1 VPLLVDDRYLPVTLT
16 TGSMTDAEFVSLCT
30 QYPDCFLELTA
41 DGEVVITPPNYTSH
55 GARSGVIGAQLRD
68 WSNGNR
74 LGAVT
79 NCTGGFRLPN
89 GALRAPDV
97 GWTLKRR
104 IYELSDQSQRAF
116 WHLCPDFVVE
126 LRSHT
131 DRPPVL
137 RAKMQE
143 WIDNGARL
151 AWLIDP
157 EREAVE
163 VYRSRQAPETRIGI
177 ESIAGEGPVEGFV
190 LDLRRVWDPLA
201 D

>member
-1 VPLLVDDRYLPVTLT
+1 MQLTIDDRYLPATLT
-16 TGSMTDAEFVSLCT
+16 TGSMTDAEFVDLCT
-30 QYPDCFLELTA
+30 QYPDYFLELTA
-41 DGEVVITPPNYTSH
+41 DGEIVIAPPNYTLN
-55 GARSGVIGAQLRD
+55 GARNGAIGAQLQE
-68 WSNGNR
+68 WSIGNR
-74 LGAVT
+74 HGAAT

-89 GALRAPDV
+89 GALRAPDAA
-97 GWTLKRR
+97 WTLKRR
-104 IYELSDQSQRAF
+104 IHELSVEGQRGF

-131 DRPPVL
+131 DRLPIL

-163 VYRSRQAPETRIGI
+163 IYRPGQAPDVRTGV
-177 ESIAGEGPVEGFV
+177 ESIAGEGPVDGFV